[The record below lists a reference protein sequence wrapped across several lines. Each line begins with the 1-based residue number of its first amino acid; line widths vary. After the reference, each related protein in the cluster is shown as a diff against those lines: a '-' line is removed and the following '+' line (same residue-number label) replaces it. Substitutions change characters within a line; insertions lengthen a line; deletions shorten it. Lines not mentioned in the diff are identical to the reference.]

1 MRWAGSGP
9 GNRGG
14 GGRECD
20 AYSGRLLH
28 PLTHAMTTHDLQI
41 GSAVAARGQKVSGF
55 IDVRD
60 AADPGA
66 RIPVTVV
73 AGSAGEGPVLALIA
87 GTHGSEPSPIV
98 ALQRVRAEL
107 DPAALS
113 GTVIIVHVANVPSF
127 VHRTIYRGPWDQ
139 KNLNRVYPGS
149 PNGTTSERIAHA
161 ITTEVIDRCDYLV
174 DLHSGDGNEALRPYA
189 YWNKLGLDERVDLAA
204 RDLAL
209 AFGLEHIVVDTGR
222 PRDPRATQ
230 FTTNTAQVRGKPAL
244 TTEAGAVGVPT
255 EDAIALNVRGA
266 FRVMRHLGMLPGP
279 RERVERAK
287 WIVASEVL
295 TSPATGVWYP
305 DVVPD
310 QSVRAGERLGRVK
323 DYFGEVIADIAS
335 PLDGLVLYVVV
346 SPAMSAGEPLAMIGR
361 IGDDVDA
368 SVYK

>member
-1 MRWAGSGP
+1 
-9 GNRGG
+9 
-14 GGRECD
+14 
-20 AYSGRLLH
+20 
-28 PLTHAMTTHDLQI
+28 MTTRDLQVGTAI
-41 GSAVAARGQKVSGF
+41 ARRGEKISGF
-55 IDVRD
+55 IEVDD

-73 AGSAGEGPVLALIA
+73 AGAAGDGPVLALVA

-98 ALQRVRAEL
+98 ALQPVRAEL
-107 DPAALS
+107 DPGALS
-113 GTVIIVHVANVPSF
+113 GTVIMVHVANVPSF

-139 KNLNRVYPGS
+139 KNLNRVYPGD
-149 PNGTTSERIAHA
+149 PTGTTSERIAYA

-189 YWNKLGLDERVDLAA
+189 YWNKLGIDDRVDLAA

-230 FTTNTAQVRGKPAL
+230 FTSNTAEVRGKPAL

-255 EDAIALNVRGA
+255 EEAVALNVRGA

-279 RERVERAK
+279 RERIEHAK
-287 WIVASEVL
+287 WINASEVL
-295 TSPATGVWYP
+295 TSPATGLWYP

-310 QSVRAGERLGRVK
+310 QTVRAGERVGRVT
-323 DYFGEVIADIAS
+323 DYFGQAIADIAA
-335 PLDGLVLYVVV
+335 PLDGVVLYVVA

-361 IGDDVDA
+361 IEADVDA
-368 SVYK
+368 HVYK

>member
-1 MRWAGSGP
+1 MRRSDFQVGTAIAR
-9 GNRGG
+9 RG
-14 GGRECD
+14 EK
-20 AYSGRLLH
+20 
-28 PLTHAMTTHDLQI
+28 I
-41 GSAVAARGQKVSGF
+41 SGF
-55 IDVRD
+55 IEVDD

-66 RIPVTVV
+66 RIPITVV
-73 AGSAGEGPVLALIA
+73 AGAAGDGPVLALVA

-113 GTVIIVHVANVPSF
+113 GTVIMVHVANVPSF

-139 KNLNRVYPGS
+139 KNLNRVYPGD
-149 PNGTTSERIAHA
+149 PTGTTSERIAFA
-161 ITTEVIDRCDYLV
+161 ITTEVIERCDYLV

-189 YWNKLGLDERVDLAA
+189 YWNKLGIDERVDLAA

-230 FTTNTAQVRGKPAL
+230 FTSNTAQVRGKPAL

-255 EDAIALNVRGA
+255 EEAVALNVRGA

-279 RERVERAK
+279 RERIERAK
-287 WIVASEVL
+287 WINASEVL
-295 TSPATGVWYP
+295 TSPATGLWYP

-310 QSVRAGERLGRVK
+310 QTVRAGERIGRVT
-323 DYFGEVIADIAS
+323 DYFGQVIADIAA
-335 PLDGLVLYVVV
+335 PLDGLVLYVVA

-361 IGDDVDA
+361 IEADVDA
-368 SVYK
+368 RVYK